1 MRKRKSVVPRSPSP
15 IFGKKMSGKK
25 INVNKKMLITY
36 RDTCDY
42 LQSELKKYKFQNEVK
57 VNNFENEKKYL
68 KDLNDNLEK

>member
-1 MRKRKSVVPRSPSP
+1 
-15 IFGKKMSGKK
+15 
-25 INVNKKMLITY
+25 MLITY

-68 KDLNDNLEK
+68 KELNDNLEK

>member
-1 MRKRKSVVPRSPSP
+1 
-15 IFGKKMSGKK
+15 MSGKK

-68 KDLNDNLEK
+68 KELNDNLEK